1 MTTKVMLALS
11 VIGGML
17 ITLFATQAEWYISY
31 VLRVPAYI
39 VGRYLP
45 IYISIEFGDRA
56 LGLSVVNIL
65 LYSLVLYGLMRLTS
79 VRLAQRHR
87 NTA

>member
-1 MTTKVMLALS
+1 MSTRLMLTLS
-11 VIGGML
+11 VIGGTL
-17 ITLFATQAEWYISY
+17 ITLFASQTEWYISY
-31 VLRVPAYI
+31 ALRVPAYI
-39 VGRYLP
+39 AGRYLP

-87 NTA
+87 HTA